1 MKDVKILVITS
12 IFEPEDTDLRVVIVA
27 RIDGVT
33 MASPIV
39 TIKDGV
45 AYRDGNPHLVY
56 GNAIAKFTGIP
67 ARNTSITVADCRS
80 GDLSGWE

>member
-1 MKDVKILVITS
+1 MKDVQVLVIAS
-12 IFEPEDTDLRVVIVA
+12 IFEAEDTDLRVVMVA

-45 AYRDGNPHLVY
+45 ACRDGNPYLVY
-56 GNAIAKFTGIP
+56 GNAVEEFVG
-67 ARNTSITVADCRS
+67 RGRYQTSITVADCRS